1 MTASGDDV
9 EFQDPDEEP
18 RSKSGNDPEAEAEAV
33 AQYLRD
39 HPKFLSERP
48 ELLQD
53 LTRLSRWDGKEVVD
67 LQSVML
73 ERLREESQD
82 LRDAANLLIS
92 TTRSN
97 ILIQTRTHAG
107 VMALLGAD
115 SLERILHVIRFD
127 LPLLLDVDA
136 ASLCLETG
144 ETGSEALGAGEI
156 QWLAPGSVDAL
167 LGGADTP
174 FALLEET
181 SDDGA
186 VFGETSGLVRSAA
199 YVRINAGDNLPV
211 GILALGARERGAF
224 HPGQG
229 SDLVNFLARVAE
241 LCLRRWLS
249 KG

>member
-1 MTASGDDV
+1 MAA
-9 EFQDPDEEP
+9 
-18 RSKSGNDPEAEAEAV
+18 SGNDLESQDAESDLAEPDAEV
-33 AQYLRD
+33 IARYLRD
-39 HPKFLSERP
+39 HPDFLAERP
-48 ELLQD
+48 ELLRE
-53 LTRLSRWDGKEVVD
+53 LTPPARWNGDEVVD

-127 LPLLLDVDA
+127 FPLLLDVDA
-136 ASLCLETG
+136 VSLCLETG
-144 ETGSEALGAGEI
+144 EAVPVALGHGDI
-156 QWLAPGSVDAL
+156 RWLAPGTVDTLLVDANK
-167 LGGADTP
+167 P
-174 FALLEET
+174 YALLEDA

-211 GILALGARERGAF
+211 GILALGARERGSF

-229 SDLVNFLARVAE
+229 SDLVNFLARVTE
-241 LCLRRWLS
+241 ICLRRWLP

>member
-1 MTASGDDV
+1 MLTTGAALSGLLLAAACT
-9 EFQDPDEEP
+9 EISP
-18 RSKSGNDPEAEAEAV
+18 RTSLPPQSRPEGLA
-33 AQYLRD
+33 
-39 HPKFLSERP
+39 PPPSERKVSARSA
-48 ELLQD
+48 D
-53 LTRLSRWDGKEVVD
+53 LAGYYRTI
-67 LQSVML
+67 QT
-73 ERLREESQD
+73 
-82 LRDAANLLIS
+82 NLL
-92 TTRSN
+92 TQG
-97 ILIQTRTHAG
+97 LLRTDG
-107 VMALLGAD
+107 
-115 SLERILHVIRFD
+115 
-127 LPLLLDVDA
+127 
-136 ASLCLETG
+136 
-144 ETGSEALGAGEI
+144 
-156 QWLAPGSVDAL
+156 
-167 LGGADTP
+167 GGADTP

>member
-1 MTASGDDV
+1 MTASGDDL
-9 EFQDPDEEP
+9 EFRDTDLDMAVGPSAD
-18 RSKSGNDPEAEAEAV
+18 AV
-33 AQYLRD
+33 ARYLAA
-39 HPKFLSERP
+39 HPDFLAERP
-48 ELLQD
+48 ELVQS
-53 LTRLSRWDGKEVVD
+53 LTPPARRDGEEVVD

-115 SLERILHVIRFD
+115 SLDRILHVIRFD

-136 ASLCLETG
+136 VSLCLETG
-144 ETGSEALGAGEI
+144 ETGSGALGSGEI
-156 QWLAPGSVDAL
+156 KWLAPGSVDAL
-167 LGGADTP
+167 LGGTDKP
-174 FALLEET
+174 FALLEEA

-186 VFGETSGLVRSAA
+186 LFGETAGLVRSAA
-199 YVRINAGDNLPV
+199 YVRVNAGDNLPV
-211 GILALGARERGAF
+211 GILALGSRERGSF

-241 LCLRRWLS
+241 LSLRRWLPR
-249 KG
+249 G

>member
-1 MTASGDDV
+1 MTGSGDELELRDAAAASLADR
-9 EFQDPDEEP
+9 DPDEI
-18 RSKSGNDPEAEAEAV
+18 

-39 HPKFLSERP
+39 HPSFLTDRP
-48 ELLQD
+48 ELLRE
-53 LTRLSRWDGKEVVD
+53 LTPPSRFDGGSIVD

-73 ERLREESQD
+73 DNLQEESRD

-97 ILIQTRTHAG
+97 IMIQTRTHAG

-115 SLERILHVIRFD
+115 SFERILHVIRFD

-144 ETGSEALGAGEI
+144 DTGLTALGGSEI

-167 LGGADTP
+167 LGLDQQ

-186 VFGETSGLVRSAA
+186 VFGEASGLVCSAA
-199 YVRINAGDNLPV
+199 YVRINTGGGIPAGL
-211 GILALGARERGAF
+211 LALGSRERGAF

-229 SDLVNFLARVAE
+229 SDLLNFLARVAE
-241 LCLRRWLS
+241 LSLRRWLPA
-249 KG
+249 G

>member
-1 MTASGDDV
+1 MTANGDDLEFRDTEPDMAV
-9 EFQDPDEEP
+9 EPGAD
-18 RSKSGNDPEAEAEAV
+18 AV
-33 AQYLRD
+33 ARYLAT
-39 HPKFLSERP
+39 HPNFLADRP
-48 ELLQD
+48 ELLQS
-53 LTRLSRWDGKEVVD
+53 LTPPARWNGEEVVD

-73 ERLREESQD
+73 ERSREESQD

-115 SLERILHVIRFD
+115 SLDRIMHVIRFD

-136 ASLCLETG
+136 VSLCLETG
-144 ETGSEALGAGEI
+144 ETGSAELGSGEI
-156 QWLAPGSVDAL
+156 RWLATGSVDAL
-167 LGGADTP
+167 LGGTEAP
-174 FALLEET
+174 FALLEEA

-186 VFGETSGLVRSAA
+186 VFGETAGLVRSAA

-211 GILALGARERGAF
+211 GILALGARVRGAF

-241 LCLRRWLS
+241 LSLRRWLP

>member
-1 MTASGDDV
+1 MTTSGDEL
-9 EFQDPDEEP
+9 EFQDAEPDPAEP
-18 RSKSGNDPEAEAEAV
+18 DAEVIAR
-33 AQYLRD
+33 YLGD
-39 HPKFLSERP
+39 HPNFLAERP
-48 ELLQD
+48 ELLRE
-53 LTRLSRWDGKEVVD
+53 LTPPARWNGDEVVD

-136 ASLCLETG
+136 VSLCLETG
-144 ETGSEALGAGEI
+144 EAGSMALGAGDI
-156 QWLAPGSVDAL
+156 RWLAPGTVGTL
-167 LGGADTP
+167 LGDADKP
-174 FALLEET
+174 FALLEEA

-199 YVRINAGDNLPV
+199 YVRIHAGDNLPV
-211 GILALGARERGAF
+211 GILALGARERGSF

-229 SDLVNFLARVAE
+229 SDLVNFLARVTE
-241 LCLRRWLS
+241 ICLRRWLP